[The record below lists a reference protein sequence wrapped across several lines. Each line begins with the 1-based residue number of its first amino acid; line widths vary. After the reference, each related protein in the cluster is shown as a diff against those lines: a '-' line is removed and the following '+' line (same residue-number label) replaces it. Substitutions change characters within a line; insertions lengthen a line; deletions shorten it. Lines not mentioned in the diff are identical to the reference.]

1 MFTAALFKAA
11 KIWKQLNCPP
21 TDEWIKK
28 RGVYVCVCVCVLC
41 VCVCV
46 CTTQPKKE

>member
-28 RGVYVCVCVCVLC
+28 RGVYVCVCVCVCVLC

-46 CTTQPKKE
+46 YYSA